1 MKPFVSI
8 VLLLIWNYAFSQFQT
23 ISSGNWNNPSTWLGN
38 NIPNSPNDDVE
49 ICNGY
54 TITLNTNVSVRNITI
69 TQGSL
74 ILGNNRIAIYGN
86 VLGPNKNNFVSNSNT
101 ELQVLGGYDVP
112 QFIMPLQVQKLKKLV
127 INRKQ
132 GIFSN
137 HSIDLDDGVP
147 ADGIVLVLQLGILY
161 MENES
166 IVYLNSKQI
175 QSNIPCSDSSHID
188 GIVQRNIPKNAGIYT
203 FPVGNKGFCRPFGVG
218 LQNGNSDNINQVRF
232 LYETPIQNTN
242 INYNNLPGGII
253 QYFYWKHTVISGANP
268 QRRLQY
274 SYDDFPGISSQER
287 IQSMTLANTNGTS
300 AWDKATTPW
309 SVYDDSLWVQFNNAN
324 ASNNEYWTLGSIN
337 SEVKYENIKLP
348 IELVDFWS
356 RLITNNKIE
365 LHWTTAQEINNS
377 YFVIFR
383 SINGTDFMP
392 IDTVE
397 AKGNS
402 RDFTYYEYLDY
413 IEQSADSI
421 LYYKLKQ
428 VDMNGSSSESHIIEV
443 FIPYTQTVA
452 ENIFECK
459 PLPGYIELHIDIQQ
473 NPITNIIIS
482 NTQGLMQYSC
492 NSFNSVPFFSKQI
505 QVSGNSYYIIYIQQG
520 NKITTKKM
528 FVQSL

>member
-8 VLLLIWNYAFSQFQT
+8 VLLLIWNFAFSQFQT

-49 ICNGY
+49 VCNGH

-112 QFIMPLQVQKLKKLV
+112 QFIMPLQVKKLKKLV

-175 QSNIPCSDSSHID
+175 QANILCSDSSHID

-242 INYNNLPGGII
+242 INYNNLPGG
-253 QYFYWKHTVISGANP
+253 YN
-268 QRRLQY
+268 
-274 SYDDFPGISSQER
+274 
-287 IQSMTLANTNGTS
+287 
-300 AWDKATTPW
+300 
-309 SVYDDSLWVQFNNAN
+309 
-324 ASNNEYWTLGSIN
+324 
-337 SEVKYENIKLP
+337 
-348 IELVDFWS
+348 
-356 RLITNNKIE
+356 
-365 LHWTTAQEINNS
+365 
-377 YFVIFR
+377 
-383 SINGTDFMP
+383 
-392 IDTVE
+392 
-397 AKGNS
+397 
-402 RDFTYYEYLDY
+402 
-413 IEQSADSI
+413 SI
-421 LYYKLKQ
+421 LLLETYCNKWSKSSTQ
-428 VDMNGSSSESHIIEV
+428 VAI
-443 FIPYTQTVA
+443 
-452 ENIFECK
+452 
-459 PLPGYIELHIDIQQ
+459 
-473 NPITNIIIS
+473 
-482 NTQGLMQYSC
+482 
-492 NSFNSVPFFSKQI
+492 
-505 QVSGNSYYIIYIQQG
+505 
-520 NKITTKKM
+520 
-528 FVQSL
+528 